1 MYSFCY
7 LATKLKLPCDL
18 CQFWCGGGASSSS
31 FTGIS
36 VPTSQSTRKQLL
48 RSFREKVTETNWC
61 IRCHLLA
68 LPVVISCRFIVVTAV
83 MAVRGALTGFVLF
96 PPSSGSFLSFFSR
109 NIPVE
114 MWSTN
119 PQVIGRLSQVMEK
132 ENAIQTGGGKT
143 IYETLSHSQEEWA
156 TPAAQQQQQ
165 QNSTNSLDTWES
177 PGPRP
182 CTRLSRKPKI
192 TSVFIFVMNI

>member
-1 MYSFCY
+1 MSV
-7 LATKLKLPCDL
+7 LV
-18 CQFWCGGGASSSS
+18 WGGGPSSSS

-68 LPVVISCRFIVVTAV
+68 LPVVMSCRFFVVVTAV
-83 MAVRGALTGFVLF
+83 MAVRGALTGLVLF
-96 PPSSGSFLSFFSR
+96 PPSSGSFLFSFFSR

-119 PQVIGRLSQVMEK
+119 PQVIGRLSQVMAK

-156 TPAAQQQQQ
+156 TPAAQQQKTTK
-165 QNSTNSLDTWES
+165 NSTDSLDTWES

-182 CTRLSRKPKI
+182 STRLSRKPKI
-192 TSVFIFVMNI
+192 TSVYIFVVNI